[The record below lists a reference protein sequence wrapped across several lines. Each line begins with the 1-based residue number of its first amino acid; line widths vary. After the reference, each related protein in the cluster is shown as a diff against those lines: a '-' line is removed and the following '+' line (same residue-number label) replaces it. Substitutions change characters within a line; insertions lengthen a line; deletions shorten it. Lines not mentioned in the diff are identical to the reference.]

1 MKMNIKELLERGEKD
16 DKVKFSGKVKN
27 VYDSKEAVTKYSV
40 SRQNIVVED
49 NTDSIKVIVSH
60 KTKEDEYTKDIIGKD
75 IEVDGKLSI
84 WEGKKN
90 IFGKLIFK
98 NGEPKKTT
106 TNVSNQIR
114 PATSAL
120 PAIVEIRKM
129 SLKLAVDFWGSR
141 IGHEKD
147 EKGVIK
153 TADLFKEYLLGKAEK
168 ATQKKQKI
176 EEPKEEAKSEEKEAK
191 KPEGE
196 AELSSAKI
204 ALINSIMS
212 LKEEKHLNTDT
223 FAHYCN
229 GKNIK
234 ELSIEELEK
243 IKKQL
248 EGLTEDIPF

>member
-1 MKMNIKELLERGEKD
+1 MKISIKDLKEKGEKD
-16 DKVKFSGKVKN
+16 DKIKFTAKVKN
-27 VYDSKEAVTKYSV
+27 VYDAKELTPEQKAKAKYTF

-49 NTDSIKVIVSH
+49 GTDNIKIIISQ
-60 KTKEDEYTKDIIGKD
+60 KIKEDEYTKDIIGKEV
-75 IEVDGKLSI
+75 EVDGKLSI

-90 IFGKLIFK
+90 IFGKITFK
-98 NGEPKKTT
+98 EGEEPKKIT
-106 TNVSNQIR
+106 TNVSNQIK

-120 PAIVEIRKM
+120 PPIVEIRKM

-153 TADLFKEYLLGKAEK
+153 TAGLFKEYLLGKAEET
-168 ATQKKQKI
+168 TQRKQKQ
-176 EEPKEEAKSEEKEAK
+176 EEPKEEAKPEEKKELN
-191 KPEGE
+191 
-196 AELSSAKI
+196 AEKI
-204 ALINSIMS
+204 ALINSIMN

-229 GKNIK
+229 GKNVK

-248 EGLTEDIPF
+248 EGLTEEIPF